1 MSITHQ
7 AKAQYQLQ
15 MEEWLDFAWENRNNL
30 DFKTP
35 QTPRYFTTN
44 SGSFDKSIGSQ
55 ASSRKTNFPTGT
67 KSKYIINTH
76 ALYCA
81 WKEESTVIK
90 ESSRQQCFL
99 LYTDAIPELHT
110 FLDFMKDA
118 QSESGYDGFDDL
130 FDTELSN
137 STRKKE

>member
-1 MSITHQ
+1 MTKQ
-7 AKAQYQLQ
+7 AQTQFQLQ
-15 MEEWLDFAWENRNNL
+15 MEEWLDFAWANRNNP

-35 QTPRYFTTN
+35 QTPRWNATAN
-44 SGSFDKSIGSQ
+44 GLIGSC
-55 ASSRKTNFPTGT
+55 ASSRKTNVPTGS
-67 KSKYIINTH
+67 KSKYIINTY

-81 WKEESTVIK
+81 WKEESIVIK
-90 ESSRQQCFL
+90 ESSRQHCFL

-110 FLDFMKDA
+110 FLDFMKDV

-137 STRKKE
+137 STGKKE